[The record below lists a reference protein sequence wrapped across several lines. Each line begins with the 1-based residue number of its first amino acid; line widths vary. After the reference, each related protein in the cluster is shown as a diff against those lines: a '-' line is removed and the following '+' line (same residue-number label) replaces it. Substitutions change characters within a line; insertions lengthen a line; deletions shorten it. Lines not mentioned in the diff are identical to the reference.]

1 MLSLIARPT
10 SNRVKSEKKKKRKE
24 KKKEGV
30 SVRMSEFIFN
40 GLDIQ

>member
-10 SNRVKSEKKKKRKE
+10 SNRVKSKRKE
-24 KKKEGV
+24 KKKEGG